1 MRSPRAVGRQFRFST
16 RALPEH
22 ERLPAWGDVLAR
34 TVAKLDLEPV
44 ERSAF
49 HSEATVCHL
58 PALGVVAASSSP
70 MQLSHTPD
78 AGADDDL
85 AFMAAPSCA
94 WSIAQLGRRLEL
106 AAGDG
111 VLLTND
117 APWSMRLAADAT
129 FTALRLP
136 RLALAPWVSDVNN
149 VTARLIPAA
158 NLTLQLL
165 VSYLAS
171 SLEIEALVAPELSEL
186 AVSHV
191 HHLVAVAIGG
201 ARDAAAPTGQARPTG
216 RTARAARL
224 RAIKA
229 DILAHLGDRMLSL
242 SAVAAR
248 EGISPVYI
256 RKLFESQGTSFS
268 QFVLGE
274 RLARAHRVLSDPRFA
289 DRSVGEVAMEA
300 GFGDLSYFN
309 RAFRRR
315 YGAAPSTVRAA
326 VRRGD

>member
-16 RALPEH
+16 RALPER

-34 TVAKLDLEPV
+34 TVATLDLEPV
-44 ERSAF
+44 ERAAF

-58 PALGVVAASSSP
+58 PTLGVVSASSSA

-78 AGADDDL
+78 ASADDDL

-94 WSIAQLGRRLEL
+94 WSIVQLGRRLEL

-117 APWSMRLAADAT
+117 APWSMRLATDAT

-136 RLALAPWVSDVNN
+136 KLALAPWISDVSN
-149 VTARLIPAA
+149 VAARLIPAA

-171 SLEIEALVAPELSEL
+171 SLEIEALVAPELSGL

-191 HHLVAVAIGG
+191 HHLVAVALGG
-201 ARDAAAPTGQARPTG
+201 ARDAAPPSKG
-216 RTARAARL
+216 RSARAARL
-224 RAIKA
+224 RAVKA

-242 SAVAAR
+242 NAVALR

-256 RKLFESQGTSFS
+256 RKLFEGQGTSFS

-274 RLARAHRVLSDPRFA
+274 RLTRAHLMLSDPRFA
-289 DRSVGEVAMEA
+289 KHTIGEVAMEA

-326 VRRGD
+326 ARRGD